1 MRTQQRGGAFGTMII
16 IILLAAGGYYAYT
29 EFMAPSTPP
38 TCQAQLQSCLTKCRK
53 TTTEAPQAQACQ
65 DACQR
70 DAAACK

>member
-1 MRTQQRGGAFGTMII
+1 MRSLQRGGAFGTFII
-16 IILLAAGGYYAYT
+16 VLLLVAAGYYAYT
-29 EFMAPSTPP
+29 QYMAPTSPP

-53 TTTEAPQAQACQ
+53 TTTEAPQTQACQ